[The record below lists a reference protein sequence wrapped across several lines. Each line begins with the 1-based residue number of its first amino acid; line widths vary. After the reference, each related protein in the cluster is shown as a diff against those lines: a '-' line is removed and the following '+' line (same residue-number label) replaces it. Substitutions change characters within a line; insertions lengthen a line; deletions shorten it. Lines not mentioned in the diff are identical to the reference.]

1 MRLKDLAVGC
11 AAGFAGAVITQ
22 KVLRKKTLSS
32 EEALKIVKKQVRQAL
47 HIDGAWIYL
56 TPQDYSKNG
65 LNYQVYKGGLTSK
78 DEQSSLHYDFV
89 VDASTGTII
98 DLNEQ

>member
-11 AAGFAGAVITQ
+11 AAGFAAALIVQ
-22 KVLRKKTLSS
+22 RMLHKKTLSS
-32 EEALKIVKKQVRQAL
+32 EEALKKVKKQVRQAL

-65 LNYQVYKGGLTSK
+65 INYNVYKGGLTSK
-78 DEQSSLHYDFV
+78 DEDSSLHYDFV
-89 VDASTGTII
+89 ADASTGTII